1 MITTLVILSLI
12 LALAGIIGCVFPGLP
27 GHPLNYLAMW
37 CLQWAFHPFSIATLI
52 VFGILT
58 IVVLVLDYYVPIW
71 TAKKFGATKQGII
84 GSMLGMIVGFF
95 FTPIG
100 MILGT
105 IMGAIIGDMVAG
117 KTSSQATKSGIAT
130 FFGTL
135 ISIGMKLVLS
145 GVMTGIVIYKITTQ
159 LLK

>member
-1 MITTLVILSLI
+1 MTTALIVLALI
-12 LALAGIIGCVFPGLP
+12 LTLTGIIGCVFPGLP

-37 CLQWAFHPFSIATLI
+37 CVQWAFHPFSTSTLI

-84 GSMLGMIVGFF
+84 GSMLGMIIGFF

-105 IMGAIIGDMVAG
+105 ILGAIMGDMIAG
-117 KTSSQATKSGIAT
+117 KSSTQATKSGLAT
-130 FFGTL
+130 FLGTL

-145 GVMTGIVIYKITTQ
+145 GVMTGIVIYKITSQ
-159 LLK
+159 LIN